1 MRARLVLAGLPRP
14 VPQYPVRLPSGL
26 VLHPDVAWPEYRV
39 GAEYDGEWHAED
51 RALDLDRRRGNKL
64 TSNEWLIVHATKHRM
79 GRGFPGFVREVRDA
93 LIARGW
99 RP

>member
-1 MRARLVLAGLPRP
+1 
-14 VPQYPVRLPSGL
+14 
-26 VLHPDVAWPEYRV
+26 V
-39 GAEYDGEWHAED
+39 GAEYDGEWHAEHE
-51 RALDLDRRRGNKL
+51 AMDLDRRRGNKL

-79 GRGFPGFVREVRDA
+79 GRGFAGFVREVRDT